1 MIARTFLFALF
12 LVLTPSTS
20 SAFRPPENP
29 TGLTGMPSVT
39 TKSSTKVA
47 PTKNIITPETM
58 EGVIK
63 AATAETHARE
73 LTLRKR
79 WELGIDNKA
88 PDYEEEY
95 WFNPTIHNFG
105 NIGFLGSIHAVLAP
119 VSTKIIDVLAYDG
132 DNIRNRV
139 ARKLSRMVRARAI
152 RTGKSPRVL
161 DMCCGVGI
169 STRALQDA
177 FPESEMVVGVDTSL
191 EMINVAGFLT
201 NHVAFIKNVASML
214 PIKNGAEETI
224 KVPAGQK
231 FPRKAKF
238 TIANAE
244 RTNFP
249 SQSFDLVTVMY
260 AFHEAPHSGREKIL
274 KEAHRVLAPGGTLA
288 VVDISTEYTP
298 SKTMLSGEPYV
309 LEYQKNIHRQMRSI
323 RGFSSVSYRTLVK
336 NHVGMWTLRRGN

>member
-1 MIARTFLFALF
+1 MFSRTFLVALF
-12 LVLTPSTS
+12 LALPSTS
-20 SAFRPPENP
+20 VAFRPPENP
-29 TGLTGMPSVT
+29 TGLKGIKVV
-39 TKSSTKVA
+39 TKSSAKVA
-47 PTKNIITPETM
+47 PTKDVKNAITTETM
-58 EGVIK
+58 ERVTK

-79 WELGIDNKA
+79 WELGINNKA
-88 PDYEEEY
+88 ADYEEEY

-119 VSTKIIDVLAYDG
+119 VSTKVIDILAYDG

-139 ARKLSRMVRARAI
+139 ARKLARVVRARTI
-152 RTGKSPRVL
+152 KNGRQPRVL

-201 NHVAFIKNVASML
+201 NHVAFVKNMISFFRKKDVD
-214 PIKNGAEETI
+214 EV
-224 KVPAGQK
+224 VPTVPEQK

-244 RTNFP
+244 STNFP

-260 AFHEAPHSGREKIL
+260 AFHEAPHSGREKML
-274 KEAHRVLAPGGTLA
+274 KEAYRVLAPGGTLA
-288 VVDISTEYTP
+288 VIDISTEYTP
-298 SKTMLSGEPYV
+298 SPSMLSGEPYV

-323 RGFSSVSYRTLVK
+323 RGFSSCSYRTVVK
-336 NHVGMWTLRRGN
+336 NHVGMWTLRKGI